1 MLRTTTRAV
10 LVRRAPFVLQSR
22 PSSSAAHDDHAH
34 EVDDTVYPKEGFGAP
49 IWRRTLLC
57 VAGGIAF
64 YELMG
69 APNDNQG
76 WLPSLGRIAPSK
88 DWTDIAARRAVEA
101 ASLGEQTQFFK
112 TATRPPIYRSRAPES
127 FYSVSPY
134 GNPVGMSV
142 QWDTTPPPPLPESA
156 EKEKLETMK
165 RILSSSK

>member
-1 MLRTTTRAV
+1 LEVLLV
-10 LVRRAPFVLQSR
+10 LVFNSNILLA
-22 PSSSAAHDDHAH
+22 
-34 EVDDTVYPKEGFGAP
+34 GFGAP

-127 FYSVSPY
+127 VSL
-134 GNPVGMSV
+134 VFV
-142 QWDTTPPPPLPESA
+142 L
-156 EKEKLETMK
+156 L
-165 RILSSSK
+165 